1 MVGENN
7 GTEPTAVDQASGLK
21 GLLPLLKDDLSTVWY
36 VSSDG
41 TRVLPISALI
51 DLQELLGDILDTT
64 SLESDHESRIG
75 NEEMRTL

>member
-7 GTEPTAVDQASGLK
+7 GTEPTPVDQASGLK
-21 GLLPLLKDDLSTVWY
+21 DLLPLLKDDLSTVWY
-36 VSSDG
+36 VSWDG
-41 TRVLPISALI
+41 IRVLPISALI

-64 SLESDHESRIG
+64 SLESDQESRIA